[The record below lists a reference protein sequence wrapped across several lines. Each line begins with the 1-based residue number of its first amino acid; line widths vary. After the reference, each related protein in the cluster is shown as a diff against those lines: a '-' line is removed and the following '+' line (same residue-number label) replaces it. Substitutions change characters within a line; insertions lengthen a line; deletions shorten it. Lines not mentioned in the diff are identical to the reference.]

1 MNGIGGYKM
10 LTNIIIK
17 DISLMVD
24 TEEGTCCSF
33 GDGTIGIYVSGVVR
47 IDKEGNVITADFE
60 QERS

>member
-1 MNGIGGYKM
+1 M